1 MRKRIRSRQAIPIAC
16 ALALA
21 ALVSWRIDNDSVA
34 VLLYALPVLAAALLL
49 SWRAAVATSLAGF
62 VAFLGVLAAEG
73 GAHVYP
79 TVLALAAVC
88 ALALVL
94 ALRHRPAPG
103 VKHALPHF
111 TPAAGMLG
119 RVAADLAASLD
130 LHHLLGSMAQQLTA
144 AVGVSRC
151 AILMVEGDH
160 LRLAASTGT
169 ALVAPFGDGR
179 GHVSD
184 WLRDL
189 REPLV
194 MTPESPGVD
203 KAEFAALDARKILA
217 LPFVAQGELFGVAVL
232 DEPGREADFD
242 DERIG
247 VGQAVAGF
255 AALMI
260 NNASLYERR
269 SQLAAELAERS
280 STLEA
285 LLRLGY
291 ELRATLDF
299 DQVLQRVAATVLESL
314 SYRQV
319 DLFLYDETA
328 ETQQA
333 RVSLGGSPELA
344 SHYLTTPIP
353 RSVFDQTMRPEFR
366 MGNSFFRQRRRVPPS
381 PEERRL
387 LPVTDL
393 GARGDDEW
401 QTGDCLVVPLQ
412 SRAGRCLGALSVYD
426 PLDRRLP
433 TMESIRGV
441 EIFANQ
447 AAIAI
452 ENAQQYAAL
461 EVQEQR
467 LERQLQ
473 SQQDLVRVSES
484 ILSTLDEQV
493 VFEAITEKLRLLVE
507 YDTLAI
513 SKVEW
518 DTRRIVTVWARDE
531 YAQELIDNP
540 IGVEQGLW
548 GWAVTHDEA
557 LLCNTAHDD
566 PRANQVPD
574 TPVEPQASIVLPL
587 HVMNKVIGVLNLDR
601 LGGKTFTDEEFE
613 LVKPFANLAAIAIEN
628 ASLYERSQLRAVT
641 DPLTGLYN
649 HGHFQ
654 ETLEH
659 EVRRCERYGDS
670 FSLLM
675 LDLDHFKGVNDRFGH
690 PRGDAV
696 LREVAQVLSDTTREA
711 DYAARYGGEE
721 FAALLPKT
729 SSEDARQLADRIRA
743 RVREIEVEQGDA
755 FRVSASI
762 GVADFPACGLD
773 AKTILGAADTAL
785 LWAKRRGRNCVLYY
799 RDVREMME
807 ARPSDESGERSW
819 RNGIEVLA
827 AAVDAKASYRE
838 HHGDAV
844 AEMVRELGQCAGLPD
859 ADRAIYEVAAR
870 LHDVGKVGIRAE
882 LLEKSDRLSD
892 ADRSELRRHVELGV
906 DIFTNAE
913 APIEFVEI
921 VRHHHERWD
930 GRGYPD
936 GLRADEIPMGARL
949 VAIGDA
955 FQAMLSDRPYRAAL
969 SLEEARAEIRA
980 GAGVQFDPVLARL
993 FLDQCRTSGAPAPPP
1008 AAVGD

>member
-21 ALVSWRIDNDSVA
+21 ALVSWRVDNDSVA

-49 SWRAAVATSLAGF
+49 SWRAAVVTSLAGF
-62 VAFLGVLAAEG
+62 VAFLGVLVAEG

-291 ELRATLDF
+291 ELRATLDL

-319 DLFLYDETA
+319 DLFLYDEAA

-353 RSVFDQTMRPEFR
+353 RNVFDQTMRPEFR

-401 QTGDCLVVPLQ
+401 QTGDCLVVPLE

-461 EVQEQR
+461 EVQELR

-721 FAALLPKT
+721 FATLLPKT

-807 ARPSDESGERSW
+807 ARPSDDSGERSW

-844 AEMVRELGQCAGLPD
+844 AEMVRELGQRAGLPD

-913 APIEFVEI
+913 APTEFVEI

>member
-1 MRKRIRSRQAIPIAC
+1 
-16 ALALA
+16 
-21 ALVSWRIDNDSVA
+21 
-34 VLLYALPVLAAALLL
+34 
-49 SWRAAVATSLAGF
+49 
-62 VAFLGVLAAEG
+62 
-73 GAHVYP
+73 
-79 TVLALAAVC
+79 
-88 ALALVL
+88 
-94 ALRHRPAPG
+94 
-103 VKHALPHF
+103 
-111 TPAAGMLG
+111 
-119 RVAADLAASLD
+119 
-130 LHHLLGSMAQQLTA
+130 
-144 AVGVSRC
+144 
-151 AILMVEGDH
+151 
-160 LRLAASTGT
+160 
-169 ALVAPFGDGR
+169 
-179 GHVSD
+179 
-184 WLRDL
+184 
-189 REPLV
+189 
-194 MTPESPGVD
+194 
-203 KAEFAALDARKILA
+203 
-217 LPFVAQGELFGVAVL
+217 
-232 DEPGREADFD
+232 
-242 DERIG
+242 
-247 VGQAVAGF
+247 
-255 AALMI
+255 
-260 NNASLYERR
+260 
-269 SQLAAELAERS
+269 
-280 STLEA
+280 
-285 LLRLGY
+285 
-291 ELRATLDF
+291 
-299 DQVLQRVAATVLESL
+299 
-314 SYRQV
+314 
-319 DLFLYDETA
+319 
-328 ETQQA
+328 
-333 RVSLGGSPELA
+333 
-344 SHYLTTPIP
+344 
-353 RSVFDQTMRPEFR
+353 
-366 MGNSFFRQRRRVPPS
+366 
-381 PEERRL
+381 
-387 LPVTDL
+387 
-393 GARGDDEW
+393 
-401 QTGDCLVVPLQ
+401 
-412 SRAGRCLGALSVYD
+412 
-426 PLDRRLP
+426 
-433 TMESIRGV
+433 MESIRGV

-461 EVQEQR
+461 EVQELR

-518 DTRRIVTVWARDE
+518 DTRRIVTAWARDE

-540 IGVEQGLW
+540 ISLEQGLW

-557 LLCNTAHDD
+557 LLCNAAHDD

-601 LGGKTFTDEEFE
+601 LGGKTFTEEEFE

-696 LREVAQVLSDTTREA
+696 LREVAQVLADTTREA

-729 SSEDARQLADRIRA
+729 SSEDARQLADRIRT
-743 RVREIEVEQGDA
+743 RVREIEVEEGDA

-807 ARPSDESGERSW
+807 ARPSDDSGERSW

-844 AEMVRELGQCAGLPD
+844 AEMVRELGERAGLGRRRP
-859 ADRAIYEVAAR
+859 RH
-870 LHDVGKVGIRAE
+870 L
-882 LLEKSDRLSD
+882 
-892 ADRSELRRHVELGV
+892 RSG
-906 DIFTNAE
+906 
-913 APIEFVEI
+913 
-921 VRHHHERWD
+921 
-930 GRGYPD
+930 
-936 GLRADEIPMGARL
+936 
-949 VAIGDA
+949 
-955 FQAMLSDRPYRAAL
+955 
-969 SLEEARAEIRA
+969 
-980 GAGVQFDPVLARL
+980 
-993 FLDQCRTSGAPAPPP
+993 GAPARRRQGRHPRRAPREGRPPDRRRPRRAASPRRARRRHLHQRRGASRVRRDRAPPPRALGRPRLPRRPARRRDPHGRAADRHRRLVPGDAVRPPLPCGPQLRRGARRDPAPAPACSSIRYWPACSSTSAEPRARRRPPP